1 MKHQTI
7 AVAAFAAL
15 VSGGSYAQTNS
26 VTIYGRLN
34 VDMESV
40 KASGGS
46 GAGVAST
53 TRLTS
58 NSSLIG
64 FRGEEDLGGGM
75 KALFQIE
82 NSVGLDTGSGT
93 LAGRNSGVGIG
104 SNYGTLIMGQWDT
117 PYKAVTTRLDP
128 FGDTTIA
135 GYGAVLY
142 GDASNTAA
150 NAANRN
156 SFDRRQ
162 RNVIQYWSPAVAGVS
177 GRLAYGVNEEKGTC
191 AATCDPKL
199 WSLSVAYEKGPL
211 FLSAAYEQHN
221 DYAHTATAQTKD
233 KAFKAAGSYAF
244 GDTTVSVL
252 AEHLRYSGNLAATG
266 LPKLLTVGAATDATL
281 NTLWLSAVHKI
292 GPNTLRLALG
302 KSQELKLNS
311 GSAPGTDARYVALGY
326 GYTFSKRTEAY
337 AMFARITNGSHSR
350 NDFAV
355 NGIGGV
361 TNGANPQGI
370 AVGMIHTF

>member
-1 MKHQTI
+1 MKRQSL
-7 AVAAFAAL
+7 VAAIAAL
-15 VSGGSYAQTNS
+15 VAGSAHAQADS

-34 VDMESV
+34 VDVESV

-46 GAGVAST
+46 GAGVTST
-53 TRLTS
+53 ARLTS

-75 KALFQIE
+75 KALFQLE

-93 LAGRNSGVGIG
+93 FVGRNSGVGIG
-104 SNYGTLIMGQWDT
+104 GAYGTLIMGQWDT
-117 PYKAVTTRLDP
+117 PYKASTTRLDP

-162 RNVIQYWSPAVAGVS
+162 RNVIQYWTPNVAGFS

-191 AATCDPKL
+191 AVACDPKL
-199 WSLSVAYEKGPL
+199 WSLSAAYEQGPL
-211 FLSAAYEQHN
+211 FLGAAVEQH
-221 DYAHTATAQTKD
+221 DEYANTATARTQDTG
-233 KAFKAAGSYAF
+233 FKLAGSYTF
-244 GDTTVSVL
+244 GATTVSAL
-252 AEHLRYSGNLAATG
+252 AERLRFSGNLAATG
-266 LPKLLTVGAATDATL
+266 LPKVFTVGAATEAKLDTF
-281 NTLWLSAVHKI
+281 WLAAVHRI
-292 GPNTLRLALG
+292 GAHNLRLALG
-302 KSQELKLNS
+302 KSRELKLNL

-337 AMFARITNGSHSR
+337 AMFTKISNGGNSR

-361 TNGANPQGI
+361 TNGASPQGL
-370 AVGMIHTF
+370 AVGMIHSF

>member
-1 MKHQTI
+1 MKRYTI
-7 AVAAFAAL
+7 IAAVVVAL
-15 VSGGSYAQTNS
+15 VSGGSYAQSNS

-34 VDMESV
+34 VDVESV

-46 GAGVAST
+46 GASVAST

-93 LAGRNSGVGIG
+93 FVGRNSGVGLG
-104 SNYGTLIMGQWDT
+104 GNYGTLIMGQWDT
-117 PYKAVTTRLDP
+117 PYKASTTRLDP
-128 FGDTTIA
+128 FGDTTVA
-135 GYGAVLY
+135 GYGDVLY
-142 GDASNTAA
+142 GDASSTAA
-150 NAANRN
+150 NAASRN

-191 AATCDPKL
+191 TVACDPKL
-199 WSLSVAYEKGPL
+199 WSMSAAYEKGPL

-221 DYAHTATAQTKD
+221 EYANTTTAQTQD
-233 KAFKAAGSYAF
+233 KAFKAAGSYTF
-244 GDTTVSVL
+244 GGTTVSVL
-252 AEHLRYSGNLAATG
+252 AERLRYSGNLAATG
-266 LPKLLTVGAATDATL
+266 LPKAFTVGAATEATL
-281 NTLWLSAVHKI
+281 NTLWLGAVHKI

-337 AMFARITNGSHSR
+337 ATFTKINNGSNSR

-361 TNGANPQGI
+361 ANGANPQGTT
-370 AVGMIHTF
+370 VGMVHTF

>member
-1 MKHQTI
+1 MKRH
-7 AVAAFAAL
+7 AMALAAMTAL
-15 VSGGSYAQTNS
+15 ASASIYAQTNG

-34 VDMESV
+34 VDLDSV
-40 KASGGS
+40 RASGGS

-82 NSVGLDTGSGT
+82 NSVGLDTGTGT
-93 LAGRNSGVGIG
+93 FVGRNSGVGIG
-104 SNYGTLIMGQWDT
+104 GHYGTLIMGQWDT
-117 PYKAVTTRLDP
+117 PYKSVTTRLDP

-162 RNVIQYWSPAVAGVS
+162 RNVIQYWSPNVAGFS
-177 GRLAYGVNEEKGTC
+177 GRFAYGVNEEKGTC
-191 AATCDPKL
+191 AVACDPKL
-199 WSLSVAYEKGPL
+199 WSLSAAYEKGPL
-211 FLSAAYEQHN
+211 FLTAAYEQHN
-221 DYAHTATAQTKD
+221 EYANTATAQTQD
-233 KAFKAAGSYAF
+233 KALKLAGSYAF
-244 GDTTVSVL
+244 GDTTVSAL
-252 AEHLRYSGNLAATG
+252 AERLKYSGNLAATG
-266 LPKLLTVGAATDATL
+266 LPKVFAVGTATDATL
-281 NTLWLSAVHKI
+281 NALWLAVVHKI

-337 AMFARITNGSHSR
+337 AMFTKINNGSNSR

-355 NGIGGV
+355 NGMGGV
-361 TNGANPQGI
+361 TAGANPQGI